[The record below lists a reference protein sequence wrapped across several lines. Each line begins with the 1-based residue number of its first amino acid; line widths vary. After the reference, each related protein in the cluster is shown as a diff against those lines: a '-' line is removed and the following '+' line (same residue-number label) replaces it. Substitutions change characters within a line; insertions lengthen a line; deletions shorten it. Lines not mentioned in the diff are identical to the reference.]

1 MINIVILD
9 YSDYSDFKGR
19 GRMLF
24 FLHYILKVEVGC
36 CFFTK
41 LHLVHTTIV

>member
-24 FLHYILKVEVGC
+24 FY
-36 CFFTK
+36 K
-41 LHLVHTTIV
+41 LHFKGRGRMLFFLQNYI